1 MTIET
6 AYQILF
12 EGALLWQG
20 VLLLIM
26 LVRAIIGPRITDR
39 ILSINMIGT
48 MVSCCIC
55 LLSGVLGESYLVDMA
70 LLYSMISFVSVLI
83 LASTYIAKHPERG
96 RFADEAGRE
105 VQEEKKWLS
114 GYRRQI
120 RESVRMEMKDQLHA
134 GMENGS
140 GEERS

>member
-12 EGALLWQG
+12 EGALLWLG

-39 ILSINMIGT
+39 ILAINMIGT

-83 LASTYIAKHPERG
+83 LASTYIAWKPERG
-96 RFADEAGRE
+96 KFAKEAGSE
-105 VQEEKKWLS
+105 VQEEKKWLN
-114 GYRRQI
+114 GYRQRIRQ
-120 RESVRMEMKDQLHA
+120 SVRSEMEEELHS
-134 GMENGS
+134 GLEDGS
-140 GEERS
+140 GEESR

>member
-1 MTIET
+1 MTIEA

-12 EGALLWQG
+12 EGALLWLG

-26 LVRAIIGPRITDR
+26 LGRAIIGPRITDR
-39 ILSINMIGT
+39 ILAINMIGT

-83 LASTYIAKHPERG
+83 LASTYIAKQPGRG
-96 RFADEAGRE
+96 RFSDEAGAE

-114 GYRRQI
+114 AYRRQI
-120 RESVRMEMKDQLHA
+120 RESVRMEREDQLRA
-134 GMENGS
+134 GMENGG